1 MSKRRKTLSWLGIL
15 FQRKTTSNPAVKS
28 LRRNQVKLDSRIE
41 KIITLLPKMGE
52 TIRQG
57 ADYLY
62 AKVLQEQIRNYDTR
76 FGSKVVDQIDDP
88 KRSAI
93 LRKLTGLMLVTFFN
107 ELSERYPDSAIPSAL
122 SDGLHYEIYRTLPS
136 KDSFIDYLTY
146 RNPNFEDPRL
156 APAFKFGNDI
166 AEIMQTLDLS
176 FSFMISQ
183 QSTIISEISRK
194 LIRLVLFDEPIEA
207 TPQPP

>member
-1 MSKRRKTLSWLGIL
+1 MSWLNAL
-15 FQRKTTSNPAVKS
+15 FQRKSTTQNPAIKS
-28 LRRNQVKLDSRIE
+28 LYRSQGKVDQKAE
-41 KIITLLPKMGE
+41 EIITLLPKLGE

-62 AKVLQEQIRNYDTR
+62 IKVLQEQIRGYDIR
-76 FGSKVVDQIDDP
+76 FGSKVVDQIDDS
-88 KRSAI
+88 KKSAV
-93 LRKLTGLMLVTFFN
+93 LHKLTSLMLVAFFN
-107 ELSERYPDSAIPSAL
+107 EISEQYPDSPIASAL
-122 SDGLHYEIYRTLPS
+122 TDALHYEVYRSLPS

-156 APAFKFGNDI
+156 APAFKFGNDV
-166 AEIMQTLDLS
+166 AEILQTLDLS
-176 FSFMISQ
+176 FSFMVSQ

-207 TPQPP
+207 APPSP

>member
-1 MSKRRKTLSWLGIL
+1 LSWLDAL
-15 FQRKTTSNPAVKS
+15 FQRKPTFQNPAIKS
-28 LRRNQVKLDSRIE
+28 LQRSHGKLDQKAE
-41 KIITLLPKMGE
+41 EMITLLPKMGE

-57 ADYLY
+57 ADYLFL
-62 AKVLQEQIRNYDTR
+62 KVIQEQIRDYDTR
-76 FGSKVVDQIDDP
+76 FGSNVVEQIDDL
-88 KRSAI
+88 KKSAI
-93 LRKLTGLMLVTFFN
+93 LRKLTSLMLVTFFN
-107 ELSERYPDSAIPSAL
+107 EISERYPDSPIPSAL
-122 SDGLHYEIYRTLPS
+122 TDALHYEIYQALPS
-136 KDSFIDYLTY
+136 QESFIDYLTY

-194 LIRLVLFDEPIEA
+194 LIRLVLSNEPIEA
-207 TPQPP
+207 APTSS

>member
-1 MSKRRKTLSWLGIL
+1 MSWLDTL
-15 FQRKTTSNPAVKS
+15 FQRKPTSNPAVRS
-28 LRRNQVKLDSRIE
+28 LRRNQGRLAPKIE
-41 KIITLLPKMGE
+41 EMITLLPNMGE

-57 ADYLY
+57 ADYLFI
-62 AKVLQEQIRNYDTR
+62 KVLQEQIRDYDVR
-76 FGSKVVDQIDDP
+76 FGSKVVDQIDDS

-107 ELSERYPDSAIPSAL
+107 ELSEQYPDSPLPSAL
-122 SDGLHYEIYRTLPS
+122 TDAVHYEIYQALPS

-156 APAFKFGNDI
+156 APAFKFGNDV

-176 FSFMISQ
+176 FSFMVSQ
-183 QSTIISEISRK
+183 QTTIISEISRK
-194 LIRLVLFDEPIEA
+194 LIRLVLFDEAIEA
-207 TPQPP
+207 APPSP

>member
-1 MSKRRKTLSWLGIL
+1 MSWLDAL
-15 FQRKTTSNPAVKS
+15 FQRKSTRPNPAIKS
-28 LRRNQVKLDSRIE
+28 LHRSQGKLDHKAEEIVA
-41 KIITLLPKMGE
+41 LLPKMGD
-52 TIRQG
+52 TLRQG

-62 AKVLQEQIRNYDTR
+62 AKVLQEQIRNYDAR
-76 FGSKVVDQIDDP
+76 FGSKVLDQIDER

-107 ELSERYPDSAIPSAL
+107 EISEQYPDSPIPSAL
-122 SDGLHYEIYRTLPS
+122 TDAVHYEIYQALPS
-136 KDSFIDYLTY
+136 GDSFIDYLTY

-166 AEIMQTLDLS
+166 AEILQTLDLS

-183 QSTIISEISRK
+183 QSPIISEVSRK

-207 TPQPP
+207 APPSP

>member
-1 MSKRRKTLSWLGIL
+1 MGWLDAL
-15 FQRKTTSNPAVKS
+15 FQRKPTANPAVKS
-28 LRRNQVKLDSRIE
+28 LRRNQGTLDPKIE
-41 KIITLLPKMGE
+41 EIITLLPKMGE
-52 TIRQG
+52 TVRQG
-57 ADYLY
+57 ADYLFM
-62 AKVLQEQIRNYDTR
+62 KVLQEQIRHYDTR
-76 FGSKVVDQIDDP
+76 FGSQVVEQIDDS
-88 KRSAI
+88 KKSAI

-107 ELSERYPDSAIPSAL
+107 ELSEQYPDSPIPSAL
-122 SDGLHYEIYRTLPS
+122 TDAVHYEIYRSLPS

-176 FSFMISQ
+176 FSFTISQ
-183 QSTIISEISRK
+183 QTMIITDISRK

-207 TPQPP
+207 APQSP

>member
-1 MSKRRKTLSWLGIL
+1 M
-15 FQRKTTSNPAVKS
+15 
-28 LRRNQVKLDSRIE
+28 
-41 KIITLLPKMGE
+41 TLLPKMGE

-62 AKVLQEQIRNYDTR
+62 LKVLQEQIRDYDVR
-76 FGSKVVDQIDDP
+76 FGSKVVDQIDEP
-88 KRSAI
+88 KKSAI

-107 ELSERYPDSAIPSAL
+107 ELSEQYPDSTLPSAL
-122 SDGLHYEIYRTLPS
+122 TDALHYEIYRALPA

-166 AEIMQTLDLS
+166 AEIVQTLDLS

-207 TPQPP
+207 APRSP

>member
-1 MSKRRKTLSWLGIL
+1 MGWLDAL
-15 FQRKTTSNPAVKS
+15 FQRKPTANPAVKS
-28 LRRNQVKLDSRIE
+28 LRRNQGRLDPEIE

-52 TIRQG
+52 TVRQG
-57 ADYLY
+57 ADYLFM
-62 AKVLQEQIRNYDTR
+62 KVLQEQIRHYDTR
-76 FGSKVVDQIDDP
+76 FESRVVEQIDAS
-88 KRSAI
+88 KKSAI

-107 ELSERYPDSAIPSAL
+107 ELSEQYPDSPVPSAL
-122 SDGLHYEIYRTLPS
+122 TDAVHFEIYRSLPS

-183 QSTIISEISRK
+183 QTMIITDISRK

-207 TPQPP
+207 APQSP

>member
-1 MSKRRKTLSWLGIL
+1 MIL
-15 FQRKTTSNPAVKS
+15 
-28 LRRNQVKLDSRIE
+28 
-41 KIITLLPKMGE
+41 LLPKMGE

-57 ADYLY
+57 ADYLFI
-62 AKVLQEQIRNYDTR
+62 KVLQEQIRNYDIR
-76 FGSKVVDQIDDP
+76 FGSRVADQIDDP

-93 LRKLTGLMLVTFFN
+93 SRKLTGLMLVTFFN
-107 ELSERYPDSAIPSAL
+107 ELSEQYPDSPIPSAL
-122 SDGLHYEIYRTLPS
+122 TDAVHYEIYQALPS

-166 AEIMQTLDLS
+166 AEIMRTLDLS

-183 QSTIISEISRK
+183 QTTIISEISRK
-194 LIRLVLFDEPIEA
+194 LTRLVLFDEPIEA
-207 TPQPP
+207 APPSP

>member
-1 MSKRRKTLSWLGIL
+1 MSWLNTL
-15 FQRKTTSNPAVKS
+15 FQRKRTANPAVKL
-28 LRRNQVKLDSRIE
+28 LRRNQGTLDPKVE
-41 KIITLLPKMGE
+41 EIITLLPKMGE

-57 ADYLY
+57 ADYLFM
-62 AKVLQEQIRNYDTR
+62 KVLQEQIRNYDAR
-76 FGSKVVDQIDDP
+76 FGSRVVDQIDDP
-88 KRSAI
+88 KKVAL

-107 ELSERYPDSAIPSAL
+107 ELSEPYPDSPIPSAL
-122 SDGLHYEIYRTLPS
+122 TDAVHYEIYQALPS

-183 QSTIISEISRK
+183 QTTIISEISRK

-207 TPQPP
+207 APLSP

>member
-1 MSKRRKTLSWLGIL
+1 MSWLDTL
-15 FQRKTTSNPAVKS
+15 FQRKPTSNPAVKS
-28 LRRNQVKLDSRIE
+28 LRRSRGELDPKLE
-41 KIITLLPKMGE
+41 EMITLLPKMGE

-57 ADYLY
+57 ADYLFI
-62 AKVLQEQIRNYDTR
+62 KVLQEQIRNYDTR
-76 FGSKVVDQIDDP
+76 FGSRVADQIDAP
-88 KRSAI
+88 KKSAI

-107 ELSERYPDSAIPSAL
+107 ELSERYADSSVPSAL
-122 SDGLHYEIYRTLPS
+122 TDAVHYEIYQALPS

-176 FSFMISQ
+176 FSFMVSQ
-183 QSTIISEISRK
+183 QTTIISEISRK

-207 TPQPP
+207 APPSP